1 MVDKLERSEVAM
13 DPDYM
18 LACGI
23 VWSKTAD
30 PYAGSELV
38 EGLASPDPELRQFA
52 WKMLLHR
59 RDKAMA
65 ILEGAVGTGVLTPEV
80 AGPCIVELLRA
91 GRTGS
96 SDFLVVG
103 DA

>member
-1 MVDKLERSEVAM
+1 M
-13 DPDYM
+13 DFKNM

-30 PYAGSELV
+30 PDAGWELV
-38 EGLASPDPELRQFA
+38 EALASPDPELRQFA
-52 WKMLLHR
+52 RDMLMHR
-59 RDKAMA
+59 RDNARA
-65 ILEGAVGTGVLTPEV
+65 LLEGAVGTGVLTPDV

-91 GRTGS
+91 GRPGFP
-96 SDFLVVG
+96 DFLMAG

>member
-1 MVDKLERSEVAM
+1 M
-13 DPDYM
+13 DTQYM

-30 PYAGSELV
+30 PDAGWELV
-38 EGLASPDPELRQFA
+38 VALASPDPELRQFA
-52 WKMLLHR
+52 RDMLVHR
-59 RDKAMA
+59 SDSAMA
-65 ILEGAVGTGVLTPEV
+65 ILESAVSSGVLTPEV

-96 SDFLVVG
+96 SDFMVAG